1 MATKEISMTEASA
14 VGRLL
19 TAARV
24 LFGER
29 ELRALFV
36 CNVLLGL
43 GSSFVMPFMSMF
55 GTLEVGM
62 ALTTFSAFMTTTTA
76 ANIFISSVLARWS
89 DRLRSRKVV
98 LLLGAAAGALGYFGY
113 AFVRDPWLLLLTATV
128 LLGVASLSFSQLFAH
143 ARERLERSAASPAE
157 TPLYMNAFRMA
168 FAAAWTL
175 GPALAA
181 HTLRGFGFRG
191 LFLGAASFYV
201 LLFLLVLGFV
211 SASPPSPARPSA
223 ALPSTPLATQ
233 VEAGAPSALW
243 ARPDVLPWL
252 IALIFLFAA
261 QSIAMSNMSLYVLHE
276 LGGTEAHV
284 GFIFSLAPMF
294 EVPFMLY
301 VGLVASRVEAAQLI
315 RWSMALSVVYFVALV
330 LVQAPWQIYPLQAL
344 SAAIVAVTSGIA
356 ITFFQNKL
364 PGQLGAATNLYVNA
378 VRIGSTSGYLL
389 FGPLASRF
397 GHRGAYVA
405 CAVLSL
411 FALLATT
418 GLIAS
423 GANGLLRKPL
433 PSSRWLARG
442 QRRP

>member
-1 MATKEISMTEASA
+1 MAKANPITEASA
-14 VGRLL
+14 LSRLR
-19 TAARV
+19 AAGRV
-24 LFGER
+24 LFRER
-29 ELRALFV
+29 ELRVLFA

-62 ALTTFSAFMTTTTA
+62 ALTTFSAFMTTTTT
-76 ANIFISSVLARWS
+76 ANILISSVLARWS
-89 DRLRSRKVV
+89 DRLRSRKLV
-98 LLLGAAAGALGYFGY
+98 LLIGAAAGGLGYFGY
-113 AFVRDPWLLLLTATV
+113 AFVRNPWWLLVIATV
-128 LLGVASLSFSQLFAH
+128 LLGIASLTFSQLFAH
-143 ARERLERSAASPAE
+143 ARERLERSTASPVE
-157 TPLYMNAFRMA
+157 TPLYMNTFRMA

-181 HTLRGFGFRG
+181 HTLRAFGFRG
-191 LFLGAASFYV
+191 LFLGAAGFYL
-201 LLFLLVLGFV
+201 LLFVLVLGFV
-211 SASPPSPARPSA
+211 ESAPPSSAPASA
-223 ALPSTPLATQ
+223 ALPPRAPAPLDKPAQ
-233 VEAGAPSALW
+233 SALW

-252 IALIFLFAA
+252 VAFIFVFAA
-261 QSIAMSNMSLYVLHE
+261 QSIGMSNMSLYVLHE
-276 LGGTEAHV
+276 LEGTAAHV

-301 VGLVASRVEAAQLI
+301 VGLVATRVEAAHLI
-315 RWSMALSVVYFVALV
+315 RWSMGLSVVYFGVLV

-389 FGPLASRF
+389 FGPFASRF
-397 GHRGAYVA
+397 GHRGAYAA
-405 CAVLSL
+405 CAALSL

-418 GLIAS
+418 GLVRSRHVVSANTR
-423 GANGLLRKPL
+423 GA
-433 PSSRWLARG
+433 
-442 QRRP
+442 